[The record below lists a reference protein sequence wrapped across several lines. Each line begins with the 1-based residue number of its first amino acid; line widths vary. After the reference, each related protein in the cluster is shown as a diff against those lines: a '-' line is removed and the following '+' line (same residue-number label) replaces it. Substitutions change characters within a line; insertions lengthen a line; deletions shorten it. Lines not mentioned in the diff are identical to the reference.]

1 MTDLLHVHEPY
12 VDARQQHEADMMG
25 IYIFLATEMMLFG
38 GLFIVA
44 YVMRIQHPRDYIEA
58 SKHLHVWFGTVNT
71 AVLLTSSLAVALGV
85 QRVRR
90 ARDRQAAIFL
100 LGASLLGLGFLAIK
114 TMEYVTEYG
123 EGLLPIPGAATAFAS
138 PAGHQ
143 FMDLYLIATMLHA
156 VHLGIGIL
164 LLAGVAASLMGPAWR
179 TPNRA
184 MTVAVAG
191 IYWHFV
197 DVIWVFLYPA
207 LYLAR

>member
-1 MTDLLHVHEPY
+1 MTDRLEVHQPY
-12 VDARQQHEADMMG
+12 VDRLQQHEADMMG

-44 YVMRIQHPRDYIEA
+44 YVLRIQHPRDYIEA
-58 SKHLHVWFGTVNT
+58 SKHLHIWFGTINT

-85 QRVRR
+85 QMVR
-90 ARDRQAAIFL
+90 AGRDRQAAFCL
-100 LGASLLGLGFLAIK
+100 LVAAVLGLAFLAIK
-114 TMEYVTEYG
+114 TMEYATEYG
-123 EGLLPIPGAATAFAS
+123 EGLLPIPGAAPQFAS
-138 PAGHQ
+138 PAEHQ

-156 VHLGIGIL
+156 VHLSIGIL
-164 LLAGVAASLMGPAWR
+164 LLAGVAASLLRPAWR
-179 TPNRA
+179 APNQA
-184 MTVAVAG
+184 VTVAVSG